1 MVNASTSVN
10 YNIINIILIVNLVH
24 LIVFLYAN
32 IHINQWEWVNHLLL
46 PNMSEEDFYII
57 NR

>member
-32 IHINQWEWVNHLLL
+32 IHINQ
-46 PNMSEEDFYII
+46 
-57 NR
+57 